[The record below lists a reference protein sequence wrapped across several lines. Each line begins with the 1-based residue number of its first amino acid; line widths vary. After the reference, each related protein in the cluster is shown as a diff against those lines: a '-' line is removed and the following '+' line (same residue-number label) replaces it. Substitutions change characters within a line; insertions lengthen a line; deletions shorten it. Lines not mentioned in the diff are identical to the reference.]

1 MKLRNGIET
10 NKSLLVYFPED
21 VWHMILH
28 KYLDIENYWRK
39 CHMKY
44 LRIFKPIQDDYV
56 AKMCRMFCDNCS
68 EYVKK
73 CPTSYGADNKWKV
86 KKRIKIITKI
96 YEELIKYWSVLM
108 LQLRIDEK
116 RARHNTEINRLM
128 DVLSNKTTSLK
139 FEIQREKQL
148 SELDLQEGKYYSY
161 DNEMLMNVL
170 LEKLA
175 QFDKIYNE
183 NMILYNNNLNL

>member
-56 AKMCRMFCDNCS
+56 SKMCRMFCDNCS

-73 CPTSYGADNKWKV
+73 CPTSYGADNKKCGDRCSPNV
-86 KKRIKIITKI
+86 ST
-96 YEELIKYWSVLM
+96 
-108 LQLRIDEK
+108 
-116 RARHNTEINRLM
+116 
-128 DVLSNKTTSLK
+128 LSNKSRVFFAHILK
-139 FEIQREKQL
+139 G
-148 SELDLQEGKYYSY
+148 SP
-161 DNEMLMNVL
+161 
-170 LEKLA
+170 
-175 QFDKIYNE
+175 
-183 NMILYNNNLNL
+183 

>member
-1 MKLRNGIET
+1 
-10 NKSLLVYFPED
+10 
-21 VWHMILH
+21 
-28 KYLDIENYWRK
+28 
-39 CHMKY
+39 
-44 LRIFKPIQDDYV
+44 
-56 AKMCRMFCDNCS
+56 
-68 EYVKK
+68 
-73 CPTSYGADNKWKV
+73 GADNKWKV

-116 RARHNTEINRLM
+116 RNRHNTEINRLM

-170 LEKLA
+170 LEKLGE
-175 QFDKIYNE
+175 FDKIYNE
-183 NMILYNNNLNL
+183 SITI